1 VVHILTGLLYK
12 PQKSSTHLLKVSY
25 IIWIILAINF
35 IHLPCFVYMQ
45 CNLTGFSPSVYNTIS
60 SLQKRVPDHPT
71 DFKAGLSKK
80 KLQHIFCV
88 NESRTQTAVWLYLIL
103 CQVQTVRYDI
113 YMHNALN
120 LILCQVQTLCYNI
133 YMDNALYLILCQV
146 QTVRYNIYMDNAL
159 YLIPC
164 EIQTVRY
171 NIYMDNALYLIL
183 WQVQSIRYNICF
195 YNALYL
201 ILCQVQTVRYNIHMD
216 DVWSECNWT
225 VSLQKKINQQNYA
238 KLCNACYSDLDVEHL
253 ENHLVNSLKVQIKS
267 TNTQFH

>member
-133 YMDNALYLILCQV
+133 YMDNALYLIL
-146 QTVRYNIYMDNAL
+146 
-159 YLIPC
+159 
-164 EIQTVRY
+164 
-171 NIYMDNALYLIL
+171 
-183 WQVQSIRYNICF
+183 WQVQSVRYNICF

-201 ILCQVQTVRYNIHMD
+201 ILCQVQTVRYSIHMD